1 MTIIIVSTLV
11 VFRNVLKL
19 LKSFLHIRRANLQK
33 KLTAGRLVY
42 FPIYLKFM
50 KDLCMITLM
59 MLYKNFSA
67 ASGKAVITVL
77 SKTLDYISHE
87 LLIAKINAYGFVRK
101 LLK

>member
-1 MTIIIVSTLV
+1 
-11 VFRNVLKL
+11 
-19 LKSFLHIRRANLQK
+19 
-33 KLTAGRLVY
+33 
-42 FPIYLKFM
+42 M

-67 ASGKAVITVL
+67 ASGKAVMTVL